1 MAWTRALRQKVL
13 THYGALGATTL
24 TLAGCFAV
32 NQTAFCDS
40 KERKVFSWGS
50 GQYSQLGVGHERDEN
65 RPREVQVLTPKNV
78 SFISAG
84 AYQTAAITGNG
95 EVYTFGRA
103 ENARLGHGD
112 SGGVNEG
119 YPRLVEE
126 LVGYNIVNISGG
138 FVHMAACTDQG
149 ELWTWGRNS
158 CGQLGRPN
166 SDYPGIVRLKEKI
179 VQVSCGRNHTLALT
193 DEGKVISFGGLK
205 DGCTGHG
212 TKKGNKTPLLIQ
224 ELANKTIVQ
233 IAAGQDFSIFLDS
246 EGVVST
252 CGASDFGQTGHGR
265 GARYVTVPT
274 PVKGL
279 AGRKVMKIAAGQYH
293 VLALTD
299 SGEVYSWGF
308 NKDGQLGHNDN
319 FHRSQPAKLSTLE
332 NKTVKDIAAGH
343 GHSCIIT
350 SDNTVYMFG
359 RGRSGQLGM
368 GDKVASVAAYRP
380 VPEEVTFLRDMNVLQ
395 ISLGADHSTALCES

>member
-1 MAWTRALRQKVL
+1 LRQKVL

-32 NQTAFCDS
+32 NHTAFCDDS
-40 KERKVFSWGS
+40 PKNSLYSWGS
-50 GQYSQLGVGHERDEN
+50 GQYSQLGLGHERDEN
-65 RPREVQVLTPKNV
+65 RPREVHVLSSENV
-78 SFISAG
+78 SYISAG
-84 AYQTAAITGNG
+84 AYQTAAITAKG
-95 EVYTFGRA
+95 EVFTFGRA

-126 LVGYNIVNISGG
+126 LVGEKIVNISGG
-138 FVHMAACTDQG
+138 YVHMAACSESG

-158 CGQLGRPN
+158 CGQLGRPK
-166 SDYPGIVRLKEKI
+166 SDYPGRVKLNEKI
-179 VQVSCGRNHTLALT
+179 VQVACGRNHTLALT
-193 DEGKVISFGGLK
+193 DNGQVISFGGLK

-212 TKKGNKTPLLIQ
+212 TKKGNKSPQLIK
-224 ELANKTIVQ
+224 ELANKEIVQ

-246 EGVVST
+246 DGLVST
-252 CGASDFGQTGHGR
+252 CGSSDFGQTGHGR

-279 AGRKVMKIAAGQYH
+279 AGKKVTKIAAGQYH
-293 VLALTD
+293 ALAMTEN
-299 SGEVYSWGF
+299 GEVFSWGY

-319 FHRSQPAKLSTLE
+319 FHRSTPAKLSSMEGKLVT
-332 NKTVKDIAAGH
+332 DIAAGH

-350 SDNTVYMFG
+350 SDNAVYMFG
-359 RGRSGQLGM
+359 RGRSGQLGT

-380 VPEEVTFLRDMNVLQ
+380 VPEELTFFKDKKVLQ